1 MRATGGCA
9 MARDM
14 PLRPAIP
21 RLPRALALLLALVV
35 AACHGAAPPSAE
47 PKVALWSV
55 SDSSGVRGWIVGTIH
70 ALPPG
75 VNWRR
80 PGIDRAMSEADRLV
94 IEIAE
99 PVTPENAGAALA
111 RLAMT
116 PGLPPPSERLSG
128 VARDRLIKA
137 YRLLGVDDA
146 RFANE
151 ESWAVALQ
159 ISALASQKA
168 GASAADG
175 IEPQLRQAMAGK
187 PVSGLETIDGQFE
200 VFDTLPPPVQ
210 NRLLGDVAQEVLS
223 AVDSDDAMMKAW
235 LTGDELGLSKAANS
249 DFLGDPALHEALL
262 AARNRAWVRQIDTML
277 HQHARPFI
285 AVGAAHVVG
294 ADGLPTLLRARG
306 WTVTRVY

>member
-1 MRATGGCA
+1 MPRTMPMRPNPF
-9 MARDM
+9 RR
-14 PLRPAIP
+14 LRAV
-21 RLPRALALLLALVV
+21 ALILALVV
-35 AACHGAAPPSAE
+35 AACHGAAPPSGE
-47 PKVALWSV
+47 PKVALWSI
-55 SDSSGVRGWIVGTIH
+55 SDSSGVRGWILGTIH

-75 VNWRR
+75 VTWQR
-80 PGIDRAMSEADRLV
+80 PGIDRALSQADRLV

-116 PGLPPPSERLSG
+116 PGLPPPSERLDG
-128 VARDRLIKA
+128 AARDRLLKA
-137 YRLLGVDDA
+137 YRLLGVNDA

-168 GASAADG
+168 GASASDG
-175 IEPQLRQAMAGK
+175 VEPVLRRAMAGK
-187 PVSGLETIDGQFE
+187 PVGGLETIDAQFQ
-200 VFDTLPPPVQ
+200 VFDTLPAPVQ

-223 AVDSDDAMMKAW
+223 AVNADDAMLKAW
-235 LTGDELGLSKAANS
+235 LAGDELGLSRAASS

-277 HQHARPFI
+277 RQRARPFI

-294 ADGLPTLLRARG
+294 QDGLPTLLRARG
-306 WTVTRVY
+306 WTVARVY